1 MNKTEADLYKYVGKC
16 LEEHNLNYTKVSNDI
31 HKI

>member
-16 LEEHNLNYTKVSNDI
+16 LEEHNLNYTKDGG
-31 HKI
+31 KQYD